1 MFKFAFAL
9 VVGISIGYFYGF
21 ADAREH
27 AENVVTRVVAE
38 VGGSNRDRYS
48 NDIDKR
54 MDNLEKR

>member
-21 ADAREH
+21 DDAKKND
-27 AENVVTRVVAE
+27 ANVVERVVDR
-38 VGGSNRDRYS
+38 VGGSNRGKYN
-48 NDIDKR
+48 NDIDKW